1 MLMLFLIEKW
11 DKKSFLKWKK
21 KTNVKRAILKSA
33 EIKYF
38 NLTKKTFFFS
48 KYLLRQSEFVSKFFT
63 FGEYPVFM
71 S

>member
-1 MLMLFLIEKW
+1 M
-11 DKKSFLKWKK
+11 KK
-21 KTNVKRAILKSA
+21 KTNIKRAILKSA